1 MFVEDIAST
10 LPEAVWYMLSI
21 IYILT
26 LLWWFL
32 QDAHTIEAS
41 LPGGLLGKCRKE
53 AVASLWNTWF
63 SLDIWQNFF
72 SEGVVRQW
80 HRLPREVVESP
91 SLEVCKK
98 HGDVAPGIMI

>member
-32 QDAHTIEAS
+32 QDARTIEAS
-41 LPGGLLGKCRKE
+41 LPGGLLRKCRKE
-53 AVASLWNTWF
+53 AVASLCNTWF
-63 SLDIWQNFF
+63 SLDIRQNFF
-72 SEGVVRQW
+72 SGVVRQW
-80 HRLPREVVESP
+80 HGLPREVVESP